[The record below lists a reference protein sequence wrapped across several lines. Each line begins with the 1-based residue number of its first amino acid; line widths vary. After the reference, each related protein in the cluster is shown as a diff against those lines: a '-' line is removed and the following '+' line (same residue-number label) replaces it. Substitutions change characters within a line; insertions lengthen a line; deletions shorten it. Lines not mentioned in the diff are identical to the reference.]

1 MSTSKRI
8 ALTQPMMAFDVA
20 VKHRWIPIP
29 AGSIIR
35 IVDEL
40 DADGDGW
47 QMVEVRWEDRPHMM
61 FAIDLFSGGIEMKD
75 QRASA

>member
-1 MSTSKRI
+1 MLTSKRI

-20 VKHRWIPIP
+20 VKHKWIPIP

-35 IVDEL
+35 IVEEL
-40 DADGDGW
+40 DANGDGW
-47 QMVEVRWEDRPHMM
+47 QMVEVRWESRPLIM
-61 FAIDLFSGGIEMKD
+61 FAIDLLAGGIEMKD